1 MKKALLFLFLF
12 FLSFKT
18 VHADRYFQD
27 GNIMDNKYYDTLG
40 FGVDTLEESKE
51 CPNCIEYN
59 VEDIVGVKSSDIVGR
74 VNINDITTPDPVYG
88 LIRVHGLYDEIALPP
103 YSSLDFIYWS
113 SNMAGSSVNIPLL
126 KVFLSRI
133 NTWEGDLTKIL
144 DISGEYETLPIK
156 YIVWDSNRSG
166 VAKTYEGPGIVADRG
181 GAVNG
186 MKLDTVYVKSPL
198 TFVRWEAQEIEEGVL
213 LRVYVKNDF
222 DGVVYSVVYTHQQYS
237 ETRHFSAG
245 EEHMY
250 EYIVSMDENRGLG
263 YASVYVPY
271 DATECAVRG
280 ESMESNYTGQ
290 SAIVGGMREE
300 NGQTLA
306 YIGSRVKPYGI
317 RFCVTRIPYTL
328 YSGEIVLPNNNREE
342 HEESEESSDNQEE
355 SGDNEEEGLEVI
367 NDENSNEQESTE
379 ITEINEGSKEE
390 FGEVLG
396 VKKLPKTG
404 VGINPVLVV
413 FQIVCYYLLRRFVL

>member
-1 MKKALLFLFLF
+1 MRKILLFLFLF
-12 FLSFKT
+12 FLSFNA
-18 VHADRYFQD
+18 VYADRYFQD
-27 GNIMDNKYYDTLG
+27 ENIMDNKYYDTLG
-40 FGVDTLEESKE
+40 FGIDTIEESKK

-59 VEDIVGVKSSDIVGR
+59 AGDIVGVKTSDIVGS

-103 YSSLDFIYWS
+103 YSSLNFIYWS
-113 SNMAGSSVNIPLL
+113 SNMAGNSVNIPLL

-144 DISGEYETLPIK
+144 NISGEYETLPIK
-156 YIVWDSNRSG
+156 YIVWNSNRSG
-166 VAKTYEGPGIVADRG
+166 IVKTYEGPGMVSDHG

-186 MKLDTVYVKSPL
+186 VILDRVYVKSPL
-198 TFVRWEAQEIEEGVL
+198 TFVRWEAQEREDGVL

-237 ETRHFSAG
+237 ETRHFSPK

-250 EYIVSMDENRGLG
+250 EYVVNMDENRSLG
-263 YASVYVPY
+263 YASVYMPY
-271 DATECAVRG
+271 ESTECAVRG

-290 SAIVGGMREE
+290 SAIVGGIREE
-300 NGQTLA
+300 GGRTLA

-328 YSGEIVLPNNNREE
+328 YSGEILLPSNNQEE
-342 HEESEESSDNQEE
+342 QEESNKNQSEDEQGQEQEE
-355 SGDNEEEGLEVI
+355 SGNYEEESGES
-367 NDENSNEQESTE
+367 SNEQGSTE
-379 ITEINEGSKEE
+379 VNESSNGE

-396 VKKLPKTG
+396 IEKLPKTG
-404 VGINPVLVV
+404 IGINPVLVV
-413 FQIVCYYLLRRFVL
+413 FQIVCYYLLRRFII

>member
-1 MKKALLFLFLF
+1 MRKILFFLFLF
-12 FLSFKT
+12 FLSFNT
-18 VHADRYFQD
+18 VYADRYFQG

-40 FGVDTLEESKE
+40 FGIGTIEESKK

-59 VEDIVGVKSSDIVGR
+59 ADDIVGVKTSDIVGS
-74 VNINDITTPDPVYG
+74 VNIDDITTPDPVYG

-103 YSSLDFIYWS
+103 YSSLNFIYWS
-113 SNMAGSSVNIPLL
+113 SNRAGSSVNIPLL

-156 YIVWDSNRSG
+156 YIVWNSNRSG

-186 MKLDTVYVKSPL
+186 VKLDTVYVKNPL
-198 TFVRWEAQEIEEGVL
+198 TFVRWEAEEIEEGVL

-328 YSGEIVLPNNNREE
+328 YSGEIVLPNNNQEE
-342 HEESEESSDNQEE
+342 QEESEESNDEQSGSNQEE
-355 SGDNEEEGLEVI
+355 SSDDEEES
-367 NDENSNEQESTE
+367 DEGSTEQESIE
-379 ITEINEGSKEE
+379 ANESSDEK

-413 FQIVCYYLLRRFVL
+413 FQIVCYYLLRRFAL

>member
-59 VEDIVGVKSSDIVGR
+59 EEDIVGVKSSDIVGR

-250 EYIVSMDENRGLG
+250 EYIVSMNENRGLG

-328 YSGEIVLPNNNREE
+328 YSGEIVLPNNNQEE
-342 HEESEESSDNQEE
+342 QEESEESNDEQSGSNQEE
-355 SGDNEEEGLEVI
+355 SSDDEEES
-367 NDENSNEQESTE
+367 DEGSTEQESIE
-379 ITEINEGSKEE
+379 ANESSDEK

-413 FQIVCYYLLRRFVL
+413 FQIVCYYLLRRFIL

>member
-1 MKKALLFLFLF
+1 MRKILLFLFLF
-12 FLSFKT
+12 FLSFNT
-18 VHADRYFQD
+18 VYADRYFED

-40 FGVDTLEESKE
+40 FGIDTIEESKK

-59 VEDIVGVKSSDIVGR
+59 VEDIVGVKTSDIVGS
-74 VNINDITTPDPVYG
+74 VNIDDITTPDPVYG

-103 YSSLDFIYWS
+103 YSSLNFIYWS
-113 SNMAGSSVNIPLL
+113 SNRAGSSVNIPLL

-156 YIVWDSNRSG
+156 YIVWNSNRSG
-166 VAKTYEGPGIVADRG
+166 IVKTYEGPGIVSDQG

-186 MKLDTVYVKSPL
+186 IILDRVYVKSPL
-198 TFVRWEAQEIEEGVL
+198 TFVRWEAQESEGGVL

-222 DGVVYSVVYTHQQYS
+222 DGIVYSVVYTHQQYS
-237 ETRHFSAG
+237 ETRHFSAK

-250 EYIVSMDENRGLG
+250 EYVVNMDENRSLG
-263 YASVYVPY
+263 YASVYMPY
-271 DATECAVRG
+271 ESTECAVRG

-290 SAIVGGMREE
+290 SAIVGGIREE
-300 NGQTLA
+300 GGQTLA
-306 YIGSRVKPYGI
+306 YIGSRVKPFGI

-328 YSGEIVLPNNNREE
+328 YSGEIILPSN
-342 HEESEESSDNQEE
+342 NQEE
-355 SGDNEEEGLEVI
+355 QEESNNNQSEDEQEQSGDYEEESGEG
-367 NDENSNEQESTE
+367 SNEQESTE
-379 ITEINEGSKEE
+379 VNESSSEE

-396 VKKLPKTG
+396 IKKLPKTG
-404 VGINPVLVV
+404 IGINPVLVV
-413 FQIVCYYLLRRFVL
+413 FQIVCYYLLRRFIL

>member
-1 MKKALLFLFLF
+1 MRKILLFLFLF
-12 FLSFKT
+12 FLSFNT
-18 VHADRYFQD
+18 VYADRYFQD

-40 FGVDTLEESKE
+40 FGIDTIEESKK

-59 VEDIVGVKSSDIVGR
+59 VGDIVGVKTSDIVGS
-74 VNINDITTPDPVYG
+74 VNINDITTSDPVYG

-103 YSSLDFIYWS
+103 YSSLNFIYWS

-144 DISGEYETLPIK
+144 NISGEYETLPIK

-166 VAKTYEGPGIVADRG
+166 IVKTYEGPGMVSDQG
-181 GAVNG
+181 GSVNG
-186 MKLDTVYVKSPL
+186 IILDSVYVKSPL
-198 TFVRWEAQEIEEGVL
+198 TFVRWEAQESEEGVL

-237 ETRHFSAG
+237 ETRHFSAK

-250 EYIVSMDENRGLG
+250 EYVVNMDENRSLG
-263 YASVYVPY
+263 YASVYMPY
-271 DATECAVRG
+271 DSTECAVRG
-280 ESMESNYTGQ
+280 ETMESNYTGQ
-290 SAIVGGMREE
+290 SAIIGGIREE
-300 NGQTLA
+300 NGHTLA

-328 YSGEIVLPNNNREE
+328 YSGEILLPSN
-342 HEESEESSDNQEE
+342 NQEE
-355 SGDNEEEGLEVI
+355 QEESNNNQSGESQEESRDYEEESGEG
-367 NDENSNEQESTE
+367 SNEQGSTE
-379 ITEINEGSKEE
+379 GNESSNEE

-396 VKKLPKTG
+396 IKKLPKTG
-404 VGINPVLVV
+404 IGFNPVLVV
-413 FQIVCYYLLRRFVL
+413 FQIVCYYLLRRFII

>member
-1 MKKALLFLFLF
+1 MKKMLLFLFLF
-12 FLSFKT
+12 FLSFNT
-18 VHADRYFQD
+18 VYADRYFQD
-27 GNIMDNKYYDTLG
+27 ENIMDNKYYDTLG
-40 FGVDTLEESKE
+40 FGIDTIEESKK

-59 VEDIVGVKSSDIVGR
+59 AGDIVGVKTSDIVGS

-103 YSSLDFIYWS
+103 YSSLNFIYWS
-113 SNMAGSSVNIPLL
+113 SNMAGNSVNIPLL

-144 DISGEYETLPIK
+144 NISGEYETLPIK
-156 YIVWDSNRSG
+156 YIVWNSNRSG
-166 VAKTYEGPGIVADRG
+166 IVKTYEGPGMVSDHG

-186 MKLDTVYVKSPL
+186 VILDRVYVKSPL
-198 TFVRWEAQEIEEGVL
+198 TFVRWEAQEREDGVL

-237 ETRHFSAG
+237 ETRHFSPK

-250 EYIVSMDENRGLG
+250 EYVVNMDENRSLG
-263 YASVYVPY
+263 YASVYMPY
-271 DATECAVRG
+271 ESTECAVRG
-280 ESMESNYTGQ
+280 ETMESNYTGQ
-290 SAIVGGMREE
+290 SAIVGGIREE
-300 NGQTLA
+300 GGRTLA

-328 YSGEIVLPNNNREE
+328 YSGEILLPSNNQEE
-342 HEESEESSDNQEE
+342 QEESNKNQSEDEQGQEQEE
-355 SGDNEEEGLEVI
+355 SGNYEEESGES
-367 NDENSNEQESTE
+367 SNEQGSTE
-379 ITEINEGSKEE
+379 VNESSNGE

-396 VKKLPKTG
+396 IEKLPKTG
-404 VGINPVLVV
+404 IGINPVLVV
-413 FQIVCYYLLRRFVL
+413 FQIVCYYLLRRFII

>member
-1 MKKALLFLFLF
+1 MRKILFFLFLF
-12 FLSFKT
+12 FLSFNT
-18 VHADRYFQD
+18 VYADRYFQG

-40 FGVDTLEESKE
+40 FGIGTIEESKK

-59 VEDIVGVKSSDIVGR
+59 ADDIVGVKTSDIVGS
-74 VNINDITTPDPVYG
+74 VNIDDITTPDPVYG

-103 YSSLDFIYWS
+103 YSSLNFIYWS
-113 SNMAGSSVNIPLL
+113 SNRAGSSVNIPLL

-144 DISGEYETLPIK
+144 NISGEYETLPIK
-156 YIVWDSNRSG
+156 YIVWNSNRSG
-166 VAKTYEGPGIVADRG
+166 IVKTYEGPGMVSDHG

-186 MKLDTVYVKSPL
+186 VILDRVYVKSPL
-198 TFVRWEAQEIEEGVL
+198 TFVRWEAQEREDGVL

-237 ETRHFSAG
+237 ETRHFSPK

-250 EYIVSMDENRGLG
+250 EYVVNMDENRSLG
-263 YASVYVPY
+263 YASVYMPY
-271 DATECAVRG
+271 ESTECAVRG
-280 ESMESNYTGQ
+280 ETMESNYTGQ
-290 SAIVGGMREE
+290 SAIVGGIREE
-300 NGQTLA
+300 GGRTLA

-328 YSGEIVLPNNNREE
+328 YSGEILLPSNNQEE
-342 HEESEESSDNQEE
+342 QEESNKNQSEDEQGQEQEE
-355 SGDNEEEGLEVI
+355 SGNYEEESGES
-367 NDENSNEQESTE
+367 SNEQGSTE
-379 ITEINEGSKEE
+379 VNESSNGE

-396 VKKLPKTG
+396 IEKLPKTG
-404 VGINPVLVV
+404 IGINPVLVV
-413 FQIVCYYLLRRFVL
+413 FQIVCYYLLRRFII

>member
-1 MKKALLFLFLF
+1 MRKILLFLFLF
-12 FLSFKT
+12 FLSFNA
-18 VHADRYFQD
+18 VYADRYFQD
-27 GNIMDNKYYDTLG
+27 ENIMDNKYYDTLG
-40 FGVDTLEESKE
+40 FGIDTIEESKK

-59 VEDIVGVKSSDIVGR
+59 AGDIVGVKTSDIVGS

-103 YSSLDFIYWS
+103 YSSLNFIYWS
-113 SNMAGSSVNIPLL
+113 SNMAGNSVNIPLL

-156 YIVWDSNRSG
+156 YIVWNSNRSG
-166 VAKTYEGPGIVADRG
+166 VAKTYEGPGIVADQG

-186 MKLDTVYVKSPL
+186 VKLDTVYVKNPL

-237 ETRHFSAG
+237 ETRHFSPK

-250 EYIVSMDENRGLG
+250 EYVVNMDENRSLG
-263 YASVYVPY
+263 YASVYMPY
-271 DATECAVRG
+271 ESTECAVRG
-280 ESMESNYTGQ
+280 ETMESNYTGQ
-290 SAIVGGMREE
+290 SAIVGGIREE
-300 NGQTLA
+300 GGRTLA

-328 YSGEIVLPNNNREE
+328 YSGEILLPSNNQEE
-342 HEESEESSDNQEE
+342 QEESNKNQSEDEQGQEQEE
-355 SGDNEEEGLEVI
+355 SGNYEEESGES
-367 NDENSNEQESTE
+367 SNEQGSTE
-379 ITEINEGSKEE
+379 VNESSNGE

-396 VKKLPKTG
+396 IEKLPKTG
-404 VGINPVLVV
+404 IGINPVLVV
-413 FQIVCYYLLRRFVL
+413 FQIVCYYLLRRFII

>member
-1 MKKALLFLFLF
+1 MRKILFFLFLF
-12 FLSFKT
+12 FLSFNT
-18 VHADRYFQD
+18 VYADRYFQD

-40 FGVDTLEESKE
+40 FGIGTIEESKK

-59 VEDIVGVKSSDIVGR
+59 ADDIVGVKTSDIVGS
-74 VNINDITTPDPVYG
+74 VNIDDITTPDPVYG

-103 YSSLDFIYWS
+103 YSSLNFIYWS
-113 SNMAGSSVNIPLL
+113 SNRAGSSVNIPLL

-156 YIVWDSNRSG
+156 YIVWNSNRSG

-186 MKLDTVYVKSPL
+186 VKLDTVYVKNPL
-198 TFVRWEAQEIEEGVL
+198 TFVRWEAEEIEEGVL

-328 YSGEIVLPNNNREE
+328 YSGEIVLPNNNQEE
-342 HEESEESSDNQEE
+342 QEESEESNDEQSGSNQEE
-355 SGDNEEEGLEVI
+355 SSDDEEES
-367 NDENSNEQESTE
+367 DEGSTEQESIE
-379 ITEINEGSKEE
+379 ANESSDEK

-413 FQIVCYYLLRRFVL
+413 FQIVCYYLLRRFAL

>member
-1 MKKALLFLFLF
+1 MRKILLFLFLF
-12 FLSFKT
+12 FLSFNA
-18 VHADRYFQD
+18 VYADRYFQD
-27 GNIMDNKYYDTLG
+27 ENIMDNKYYDTLG
-40 FGVDTLEESKE
+40 FGIDTIEESKK

-59 VEDIVGVKSSDIVGR
+59 VGDIVGVKTSDIVGS

-103 YSSLDFIYWS
+103 YSSLNFIYWS
-113 SNMAGSSVNIPLL
+113 SNMAGNSVNIPLL

-144 DISGEYETLPIK
+144 NISGEYETLPIK
-156 YIVWDSNRSG
+156 YIVWNSNRSG
-166 VAKTYEGPGIVADRG
+166 IVKTYEGPGMVSDHG

-186 MKLDTVYVKSPL
+186 VILDRVYVKSPL
-198 TFVRWEAQEIEEGVL
+198 TFVRWEAQEREDGVL

-237 ETRHFSAG
+237 ETRHFSPK

-250 EYIVSMDENRGLG
+250 EYVVNMDENRSLG
-263 YASVYVPY
+263 YASVYMPY
-271 DATECAVRG
+271 ESTECAVRG
-280 ESMESNYTGQ
+280 ETMESNYTGQ
-290 SAIVGGMREE
+290 SAIVGGIREE
-300 NGQTLA
+300 GGRTLA

-328 YSGEIVLPNNNREE
+328 YSGEILLPSNNQEE
-342 HEESEESSDNQEE
+342 QEESNKNQSEDEQGQEQEE
-355 SGDNEEEGLEVI
+355 SGNYEEESGES
-367 NDENSNEQESTE
+367 SNEQGSTE
-379 ITEINEGSKEE
+379 VNESSNGE

-396 VKKLPKTG
+396 IEKLPKTG
-404 VGINPVLVV
+404 IGINPVLVV
-413 FQIVCYYLLRRFVL
+413 FQIVCYYLLRRFII

>member
-59 VEDIVGVKSSDIVGR
+59 EEDIVGVKTSDIVGS

-88 LIRVHGLYDEIALPP
+88 LIRVHGLYDEVALPP

-250 EYIVSMDENRGLG
+250 EYIVSMNENRGLG

-328 YSGEIVLPNNNREE
+328 YSGEIVLPNNNQEE
-342 HEESEESSDNQEE
+342 QEESEESNDEQSGSNQEE
-355 SGDNEEEGLEVI
+355 SSDDEEES
-367 NDENSNEQESTE
+367 DEGSTEQESIE
-379 ITEINEGSKEE
+379 ANESSDEK

>member
-1 MKKALLFLFLF
+1 MRKILLFLFLF
-12 FLSFKT
+12 FLSFNA
-18 VHADRYFQD
+18 VYADRYFQD
-27 GNIMDNKYYDTLG
+27 ENIMDNKYYDTLG
-40 FGVDTLEESKE
+40 FGIDTIEESKK

-59 VEDIVGVKSSDIVGR
+59 AGDIVGVKTSDIVGS

-103 YSSLDFIYWS
+103 YSSLNFIYWS
-113 SNMAGSSVNIPLL
+113 SNMAGNSVNIPLL

-156 YIVWDSNRSG
+156 YIVWNSNRSG
-166 VAKTYEGPGIVADRG
+166 IVKTYEGPGMVSDHG

-186 MKLDTVYVKSPL
+186 VILDRVYVKSPL
-198 TFVRWEAQEIEEGVL
+198 TFVRWEAQEREDGVL

-237 ETRHFSAG
+237 ETRHFSPK

-250 EYIVSMDENRGLG
+250 EYVVNMDENRSLG
-263 YASVYVPY
+263 YASVYMPY
-271 DATECAVRG
+271 ESTECAVRG
-280 ESMESNYTGQ
+280 ETMESNYTGQ
-290 SAIVGGMREE
+290 SAIVGGIREE
-300 NGQTLA
+300 GGRTLA

-328 YSGEIVLPNNNREE
+328 YSGEILLPSNNQEE
-342 HEESEESSDNQEE
+342 QEESNKNQSEDEQGQEQEE
-355 SGDNEEEGLEVI
+355 SGNYEEESGES
-367 NDENSNEQESTE
+367 SNEQGSTE
-379 ITEINEGSKEE
+379 VNESSNGE

-396 VKKLPKTG
+396 IEKLPKTG
-404 VGINPVLVV
+404 IGINPVLVV
-413 FQIVCYYLLRRFVL
+413 FQIVCYYLLRRFII

>member
-1 MKKALLFLFLF
+1 MKKMLLFLFLF
-12 FLSFKT
+12 FLSFNT
-18 VHADRYFQD
+18 VYADRYFQD
-27 GNIMDNKYYDTLG
+27 ENIMDNKYYDTLG

-156 YIVWDSNRSG
+156 YIVWNSNRSG
-166 VAKTYEGPGIVADRG
+166 VAKTYEGPGIVADQG

-186 MKLDTVYVKSPL
+186 VKLDTVYVKNPL
-198 TFVRWEAQEIEEGVL
+198 TFVRWEAEEIEEGVL

-271 DATECAVRG
+271 GATECAVRG

-290 SAIVGGMREE
+290 SAIVGGIREE
-300 NGQTLA
+300 NGESLA

-328 YSGEIVLPNNNREE
+328 YSGEILLPSKNEE
-342 HEESEESSDNQEE
+342 EQERSEESNDEQSESNQEE
-355 SGDNEEEGLEVI
+355 YSDDEEES
-367 NDENSNEQESTE
+367 DEGSTEQESTE
-379 ITEINEGSKEE
+379 VNESSDEE

-413 FQIVCYYLLRRFVL
+413 FQIVCYYLLRRFAL

>member
-59 VEDIVGVKSSDIVGR
+59 EEDIVGVKTSDIVGS

-88 LIRVHGLYDEIALPP
+88 LIRVHGLYDEVALPP

-250 EYIVSMDENRGLG
+250 EYIVSMNENRGLG

-328 YSGEIVLPNNNREE
+328 YSGEIVLPNNNQEE
-342 HEESEESSDNQEE
+342 QEESEESNDEQSGSNQEE
-355 SGDNEEEGLEVI
+355 SSDDEEES
-367 NDENSNEQESTE
+367 DEGSTEQESIE
-379 ITEINEGSKEE
+379 ANESSDEK

-413 FQIVCYYLLRRFVL
+413 FQIVCYYLLRRFAL

>member
-1 MKKALLFLFLF
+1 MRKILLFLFLF
-12 FLSFKT
+12 FLSFNA
-18 VHADRYFQD
+18 VYADRYFQD
-27 GNIMDNKYYDTLG
+27 ENIMDNKYYDTLG
-40 FGVDTLEESKE
+40 FGIDTIEESKK

-59 VEDIVGVKSSDIVGR
+59 AGDIVGVKTSDIVGS

-103 YSSLDFIYWS
+103 YSSLNFIYWS
-113 SNMAGSSVNIPLL
+113 SNMAGNSVNIPLL

-156 YIVWDSNRSG
+156 YIVWNSNRSG
-166 VAKTYEGPGIVADRG
+166 IVKTYEGPGIVSDQG

-186 MKLDTVYVKSPL
+186 IILDRVYVKSPL
-198 TFVRWEAQEIEEGVL
+198 TFVRWEAQESEEGVL

-237 ETRHFSAG
+237 ETRHFSPK

-250 EYIVSMDENRGLG
+250 EYVVNMDENRSLG
-263 YASVYVPY
+263 YASVYMPY
-271 DATECAVRG
+271 ESTECAVRG
-280 ESMESNYTGQ
+280 ETMESNYTGQ
-290 SAIVGGMREE
+290 SAIVGGIREE
-300 NGQTLA
+300 GGRTLA

-328 YSGEIVLPNNNREE
+328 YSGEILLPSNNQEE
-342 HEESEESSDNQEE
+342 QEESNKNQSEDEQGQEQEE
-355 SGDNEEEGLEVI
+355 SGNYEEESGES
-367 NDENSNEQESTE
+367 SNEQGSTE
-379 ITEINEGSKEE
+379 VNESSNGE

-396 VKKLPKTG
+396 IEKLPKTG
-404 VGINPVLVV
+404 IGINPVLVV
-413 FQIVCYYLLRRFVL
+413 FQIVCYYLLRRFII

>member
-1 MKKALLFLFLF
+1 MKKMLLFLFLF
-12 FLSFKT
+12 FLSFNT
-18 VHADRYFQD
+18 VYADRYFQD
-27 GNIMDNKYYDTLG
+27 ENIMDNKYYDTLG

-59 VEDIVGVKSSDIVGR
+59 AQDVVGLKTSDIVGR

-88 LIRVHGLYDEIALPP
+88 LIRVHGLYDEVALPP

-250 EYIVSMDENRGLG
+250 EYIVSMNENRGLG

-328 YSGEIVLPNNNREE
+328 YSGEIVLPNNNQEE
-342 HEESEESSDNQEE
+342 QEESEESNDEQSGSNQEE
-355 SGDNEEEGLEVI
+355 SSDDEEES
-367 NDENSNEQESTE
+367 DEGSTEQESIE
-379 ITEINEGSKEE
+379 ANESSDEK

-413 FQIVCYYLLRRFVL
+413 FQIVCYYLLRRFAL

>member
-1 MKKALLFLFLF
+1 MRKILLFLFLF
-12 FLSFKT
+12 FLSFNA
-18 VHADRYFQD
+18 VYADRYFQD
-27 GNIMDNKYYDTLG
+27 ENIMDNKYYDTLG
-40 FGVDTLEESKE
+40 FGIDTIEESKK

-59 VEDIVGVKSSDIVGR
+59 AGDIVGVKTSDIVGS

-103 YSSLDFIYWS
+103 YSSLNFIYWS
-113 SNMAGSSVNIPLL
+113 SNMAGNSVNIPLL

-144 DISGEYETLPIK
+144 NISGEYETLPIK
-156 YIVWDSNRSG
+156 YIVWNSNRSG
-166 VAKTYEGPGIVADRG
+166 IVKTYEGPGMVSDHG

-186 MKLDTVYVKSPL
+186 VILDRVYVKSPL
-198 TFVRWEAQEIEEGVL
+198 TFVRWEAQEREDGVL

-237 ETRHFSAG
+237 ETRHFSPK

-250 EYIVSMDENRGLG
+250 EYVVNMDENRSLG
-263 YASVYVPY
+263 YASVYMPY
-271 DATECAVRG
+271 ESTECAVRG
-280 ESMESNYTGQ
+280 ETMESNYTGQ
-290 SAIVGGMREE
+290 SAIVGGIREE
-300 NGQTLA
+300 GGRTLA

-328 YSGEIVLPNNNREE
+328 YSGEILLPSNNQEE
-342 HEESEESSDNQEE
+342 QEESNKNQSEDEQGQEQEE
-355 SGDNEEEGLEVI
+355 SGNYEEESGES
-367 NDENSNEQESTE
+367 SNEQGSTE
-379 ITEINEGSKEE
+379 VNESSNGE

-396 VKKLPKTG
+396 IEKLPKTG
-404 VGINPVLVV
+404 IGINPVLVV
-413 FQIVCYYLLRRFVL
+413 FQIVCYYLLRRFII

>member
-1 MKKALLFLFLF
+1 MKKMLLFLFLF
-12 FLSFKT
+12 FLSFNT
-18 VHADRYFQD
+18 VYADRYFQD
-27 GNIMDNKYYDTLG
+27 ENIMDNKYYDTLG

-156 YIVWDSNRSG
+156 YIVWNSNRSG
-166 VAKTYEGPGIVADRG
+166 VAKTYEGPGIVADQG

-186 MKLDTVYVKSPL
+186 VKLDTVYVKNPL
-198 TFVRWEAQEIEEGVL
+198 TFVRWEAEEIEEGVL

-271 DATECAVRG
+271 GATECAVRG

-290 SAIVGGMREE
+290 SAIVGGIREE
-300 NGQTLA
+300 NGESLA

-328 YSGEIVLPNNNREE
+328 YSGEILLPSKNEE
-342 HEESEESSDNQEE
+342 EQERSEESNDEQSESNQEE
-355 SGDNEEEGLEVI
+355 YSDDEEES
-367 NDENSNEQESTE
+367 DEGSTEQESTE
-379 ITEINEGSKEE
+379 VNESSDEE

>member
-1 MKKALLFLFLF
+1 MKKMLLFLFLF

-59 VEDIVGVKSSDIVGR
+59 EEDIVGVKTSDIVGS

-88 LIRVHGLYDEIALPP
+88 LIRVHGLYDEVALPP

-250 EYIVSMDENRGLG
+250 EYIVSMNENRGLG

-328 YSGEIVLPNNNREE
+328 YSGEIVLPNNNQEE
-342 HEESEESSDNQEE
+342 QEESEESNDEQSGSNQEE
-355 SGDNEEEGLEVI
+355 SSDDEEES
-367 NDENSNEQESTE
+367 DEGSTEQESIE
-379 ITEINEGSKEE
+379 ANESSDEK

-413 FQIVCYYLLRRFVL
+413 FQIVCYYLLRRFAL

>member
-1 MKKALLFLFLF
+1 MRKILLFLFLF
-12 FLSFKT
+12 FLSFNT
-18 VHADRYFQD
+18 VYADRYFQD

-40 FGVDTLEESKE
+40 FGIDMIEESKK

-59 VEDIVGVKSSDIVGR
+59 AEGIVGVKTSDIIGS

-103 YSSLDFIYWS
+103 YSSLNFIYWS

-156 YIVWDSNRSG
+156 YIAWDSNRSG
-166 VAKTYEGPGIVADRG
+166 IVKTYEGPGMVSDQG

-186 MKLDTVYVKSPL
+186 TILDSVYVKGPL
-198 TFVRWEAQEIEEGVL
+198 TFVRWEAQESEEGVL

-237 ETRHFSAG
+237 ETRHFSAK

-250 EYIVSMDENRGLG
+250 EYVVNMDENRSLG
-263 YASVYVPY
+263 YASVYMPY
-271 DATECAVRG
+271 DSTECAVRG
-280 ESMESNYTGQ
+280 ETMESNYTGQ
-290 SAIVGGMREE
+290 SAIIGGIREE
-300 NGQTLA
+300 NGHTLA

-328 YSGEIVLPNNNREE
+328 YSGEIVLPNNNQEE
-342 HEESEESSDNQEE
+342 QEESSDNQEE
-355 SGDNEEEGLEVI
+355 SGDNEEEGLEVV
-367 NDENSNEQESTE
+367 NDENSNEQESME
-379 ITEINEGSKEE
+379 VNESSDEE

-413 FQIVCYYLLRRFVL
+413 FQIVCYYLLRRFII

>member
-40 FGVDTLEESKE
+40 FGIDTLEESKE

-250 EYIVSMDENRGLG
+250 EYIVSMNENRGLG

-328 YSGEIVLPNNNREE
+328 YSGEIVLPNNNQEE
-342 HEESEESSDNQEE
+342 QEESEESNDEQSGSNQEE
-355 SGDNEEEGLEVI
+355 SSDDEEES
-367 NDENSNEQESTE
+367 DEGSTEQESIE
-379 ITEINEGSKEE
+379 ANESSDEK

-413 FQIVCYYLLRRFVL
+413 FQIVCYYLLRRFAL

>member
-1 MKKALLFLFLF
+1 MRKILLFLFLF
-12 FLSFKT
+12 FLSFNT
-18 VHADRYFQD
+18 VYADRYFQG

-40 FGVDTLEESKE
+40 FGIDTIEESKK

-59 VEDIVGVKSSDIVGR
+59 VGDIVGVKTSDIVGS

-103 YSSLDFIYWS
+103 YSSLNFIYWS
-113 SNMAGSSVNIPLL
+113 SNMAGNSVNIPLL

-144 DISGEYETLPIK
+144 NISGEYETLPIK
-156 YIVWDSNRSG
+156 YIVWNSNRSG
-166 VAKTYEGPGIVADRG
+166 IVKTYEGPGMVSDHG

-186 MKLDTVYVKSPL
+186 VILDRVYVKSPL
-198 TFVRWEAQEIEEGVL
+198 TFVRWEAQEREDGVL

-237 ETRHFSAG
+237 ETRHFSPK

-250 EYIVSMDENRGLG
+250 EYVVNMDENRSLG
-263 YASVYVPY
+263 YASVYMPY
-271 DATECAVRG
+271 ESTECAVRG
-280 ESMESNYTGQ
+280 ETMESNYTGQ
-290 SAIVGGMREE
+290 SAIVGGIREE
-300 NGQTLA
+300 GGRTLA

-328 YSGEIVLPNNNREE
+328 YSGEILLPSNNQEE
-342 HEESEESSDNQEE
+342 QEESNKNQSEDEQGQEQEE
-355 SGDNEEEGLEVI
+355 SGNYEEESGES
-367 NDENSNEQESTE
+367 SNEQGSTE
-379 ITEINEGSKEE
+379 VNESSNGE

-396 VKKLPKTG
+396 IEKLPKTG
-404 VGINPVLVV
+404 IGINPVLVV
-413 FQIVCYYLLRRFVL
+413 FQIVCYYLLRRFII